1 MYKKCIPHDQVGLMP
16 SIQDCFNIQKSIS
29 VIYQINRLK
38 MKIIVTLID
47 SGKAFDTIRQQC
59 MMKTQ

>member
-16 SIQDCFNIQKSIS
+16 SIQDCFNIQKSIN
-29 VIYQINRLK
+29 VIYHINRLK

-47 SGKAFDTIRQQC
+47 SGKAFDTI
-59 MMKTQ
+59 